1 MREFQ
6 GLQDKETHQEAE
18 TAYADYI
25 YSVLTGHWAHQIQKS
40 WDGGGKNLIHTLIL
54 QLILTTRGST
64 KFVQVILYN
73 EISMPV
79 KRISYTYDAIQMF

>member
-18 TAYADYI
+18 IAYADYI
-25 YSVLTGHWAHQIQKS
+25 YSVLTGHRAHQIQKS

-54 QLILTTRGST
+54 
-64 KFVQVILYN
+64 
-73 EISMPV
+73 
-79 KRISYTYDAIQMF
+79 